1 MQPIQGVRQRI
12 REELSAPS
20 QKFVTELWTR
30 RPIHATMSR
39 MPGAGRPIADLVL
52 SEPERAALQGLVA
65 TGRPSLAGR
74 AEIILRCAQGLA
86 NYEVAEAVGV
96 TPGTVG
102 KWRRRFVKMGLAG
115 LDDGL
120 RNGRPRIV
128 DRVRFAETFGADS
141 GDQPVRP
148 PTRAIATSLGVS
160 QSTASRLRHA
170 DLPPRRVVAA
180 SGRPAGA
187 PASPAS
193 APQLL
198 SERVYDVVRSWISSG
213 ELQSGTRVV
222 ESEIARV
229 LGTSPTPARE
239 AIRRLAQEGLVTHR
253 PRLGNF
259 VTEISQ
265 VEARE
270 AREVRVLI
278 ESAAARR
285 ATGRLTAGEVARLR
299 GHVGR
304 MGDAARGRDIAAFR
318 EADLRFHR
326 EVCSLSGNSVLL
338 RVWGSLEPVLWNLQ
352 VVSSAMYAG
361 DWVVMAERHT
371 DLIDALLGGDPAE
384 SVRLFSAHARG
395 EGSATRPAT
404 RPASR
409 PGQGPGTRR
418 TSAVDVV

>member
-1 MQPIQGVRQRI
+1 
-12 REELSAPS
+12 
-20 QKFVTELWTR
+20 
-30 RPIHATMSR
+30 

-52 SEPERAALQGLVA
+52 SEPERAALEALVA

-74 AEIILRCAQGLA
+74 AEIILGCAQGLA

-102 KWRRRFVKMGLAG
+102 KWRRRFVQMGVAG

-128 DRVRFAETFGADS
+128 DRVRFAETFGS
-141 GDQPVRP
+141 GDSPAP
-148 PTRAIATSLGVS
+148 APSRAMATSLGVS
-160 QSTASRLRHA
+160 QSTAARLRHEG
-170 DLPPRRVVAA
+170 LPPRRVIAA
-180 SGRPAGA
+180 HARPGNAGPPGA
-187 PASPAS
+187 PNGAGRTTA

-213 ELQSGTRVV
+213 ELPSGTRVV

-229 LGTSPTPARE
+229 LGTSQTPARE

-270 AREVRVLI
+270 AREVRVVI

-285 ATGRLTAGEVARLR
+285 ATGRLTAAEVARLR
-299 GHVGR
+299 SHVDR

-338 RVWGSLEPVLWNLQ
+338 RVWGSLEPVLWNLH

-361 DWVVMAERHT
+361 DWVAMAEKHT

-395 EGSATRPAT
+395 EGSATRPA
-404 RPASR
+404 RRSAQR
-409 PGQGPGTRR
+409 PGTTR
-418 TSAVDVV
+418 SSVAGVG

>member
-1 MQPIQGVRQRI
+1 
-12 REELSAPS
+12 
-20 QKFVTELWTR
+20 
-30 RPIHATMSR
+30 
-39 MPGAGRPIADLVL
+39 MPGAGRPIADLTL
-52 SEPERAALQGLVA
+52 SEPERAALEALVA

-74 AEIILRCAQGLA
+74 AQIILGCAEGLA
-86 NYEVAEAVGV
+86 NYEVAQAVGV

-102 KWRRRFVKMGLAG
+102 KWRRRFVQMGVAG

-128 DRVRFAETFGADS
+128 DRVRFAETFGA
-141 GDQPVRP
+141 GDGTTRP
-148 PTRAIATSLGVS
+148 PTRVMASSLGVS
-160 QSTASRLRHA
+160 QSTAARLRHEGLA
-170 DLPPRRVVAA
+170 PRRVMASRSRADAPTGGPGPTAA
-180 SGRPAGA
+180 
-187 PASPAS
+187 

-213 ELQSGTRVV
+213 ELPSGTRVV

-229 LGTSPTPARE
+229 LGTSQTPARE

-285 ATGRLTAGEVARLR
+285 ATGRLTSAEVARLR
-299 GHVGR
+299 SHVGR

-361 DWVVMAERHT
+361 DWVAMAEKHT

-395 EGSATRPAT
+395 EGSATRPA
-404 RPASR
+404 RRREER
-409 PGQGPGTRR
+409 PGKGRPSVAG
-418 TSAVDVV
+418 VG